1 MYIRRLSIT
10 SRVHRNSKSKI
21 APKRR
26 VRERQS
32 ASSETH
38 TVPLKPWQLRWNIL
52 KNVDAWCDSP
62 DTVDVLK
69 SLGISAKTA
78 SWLLNTFKE
87 SARIELKI
95 EKRLPPSWNTTVFNA
110 VFQDDIDKAVHRIL
124 LHRFMAHASQV
135 PNPHRET
142 AARLLELTNMQ
153 RPAEWFP
160 RARSIKRTIH
170 LHVGPT
176 NSGKTYNALRALAGA
191 RAGVYAGPLRLL
203 AHEVWER
210 LNNGSITAPPK
221 NTGVDL
227 LDDATVTDTPL
238 EPPKGRACNLLTGEE
253 HRVVDP
259 LAGLLS
265 CTVEMLPRNVVF
277 DVAVIDEI
285 QMIADSLRGGAWTY
299 AVLGV
304 CAKEVHLC
312 GEDTVVDLIQ
322 RLAIDTGDEVIVHHY
337 ERLTPLVVSESIDGD
352 FSKIQKGDC
361 VVAFSRNKIFEAK
374 KKIEDATGLQ
384 CAVAYGR
391 LPPEVRS
398 EQAQHFNDPES
409 GMNVIVASDA
419 IGMGLNLYVTK
430 FVFEAVLLTSEQIG
444 KSGELYSHH
453 F

>member
-1 MYIRRLSIT
+1 MFSDPRGVSWMYIRRFSVT
-10 SRVHRNSKSKI
+10 SRVHRVSNT
-21 APKRR
+21 KRVPLR
-26 VRERQS
+26 GARES
-32 ASSETH
+32 PSPSSVHAVT
-38 TVPLKPWQLRWNIL
+38 LKPWQLRWNIL
-52 KNVDAWCDSP
+52 RNVDAWCDSP
-62 DTVDVLK
+62 DTIDVLK

-78 SWLLNTFKE
+78 SWLLRSFKE
-87 SARIELKI
+87 SARIELKT
-95 EKRLPPSWNTTVFNA
+95 EKRLPSSWNTTVFNA
-110 VFQDDIDKAVHRIL
+110 VFQDDIDKAAHRVL
-124 LHRFMAHASQV
+124 LHRFMAHAAQV

-142 AARLLELTNMQ
+142 AARLIELTNMQ

-176 NSGKTYNALRALAGA
+176 NSGKTYNALRALAAA

-221 NTGVDL
+221 NTGVDI
-227 LDDATVTDTPL
+227 LDDASVSSL
-238 EPPKGRACNLLTGEE
+238 ELSRGRACNLLTGEE

-265 CTVEMLPRNVVF
+265 CTVEMLPRNVFF

-285 QMIADSLRGGAWTY
+285 QMIADPLRGGAWTY

-304 CAKEVHLC
+304 CAKELHLC

-322 RLAIDTGDEVIVHHY
+322 RLAIDTGDEVVVHRY

-352 FSKIQKGDC
+352 FSKIQNGDC

-374 KKIEDATGLQ
+374 KKIEEATGLQ

-409 GMNVIVASDA
+409 GMNVMVASDA
-419 IGMGLNLYVTK
+419 IGMGLNLYVLNLHSK
-430 FVFEAVLLTSEQIG
+430 L
-444 KSGELYSHH
+444 SH
-453 F
+453 